1 MRDKEEVKKM
11 VAMTISFTKL
21 SLCHYSTHHKICMC
35 GYKLPFFFGQN
46 FRELLWKRE
55 KFIIHKI
62 RQKKRNFFF
71 SVVSGGC

>member
-35 GYKLPFFFGQN
+35 GYKLPFFF
-46 FRELLWKRE
+46 WP
-55 KFIIHKI
+55 KF
-62 RQKKRNFFF
+62 
-71 SVVSGGC
+71 